1 MFESPLRTRSSPIWD
16 TAIPEA
22 FRPDKATES
31 TQTYPSGLLPKSE
44 PWPLARVGTSTLSYR
59 GLQYLREDGNPPSV
73 VRRVQP

>member
-44 PWPLARVGTSTLSYR
+44 PWPIARVGISTRSYQ
-59 GLQYLREDGNPPSV
+59 GPPYLRAHGTPPSV
-73 VRRVQP
+73 VRRVPP